1 VASSLSVT
9 LGINQGAMAVK
20 KKKGKVEE
28 KEQVESVSERKDG
41 VENEVNKNQSD
52 TNPDEVKEQTSD
64 DKYNDLNNRFLR
76 LYAEFENFRK
86 RTNKERLDIIN
97 NANADLLKDL
107 IPVIDDFERAITNN
121 EGSEDVVAI
130 KEGFSLIYNKY
141 KGILNTK
148 GLKPMESKGEV
159 FDPEVHEAVANMPT
173 EDKELKGKIID
184 DLEKGYFLNEK
195 VLRYAKVVVGQ

>member
-1 VASSLSVT
+1 
-9 LGINQGAMAVK
+9 MAVK
-20 KKKGKVEE
+20 KKKGKATDTKQKDNVAEVQDQAVNHSEGNDSKEAQAPLKEE
-28 KEQVESVSERKDG
+28 TSE
-41 VENEVNKNQSD
+41 
-52 TNPDEVKEQTSD
+52 
-64 DKYNDLNNRFLR
+64 DKYTELNNRFLR

-121 EGSEDVVAI
+121 TDSKDIVAI

-141 KGILNTK
+141 KGILQTK
-148 GLKPMESKGEV
+148 GLKPMDAKGDV
-159 FDPEVHEAVANMPT
+159 FDPEIHEAVANMPT
-173 EDKELKGKIID
+173 DDKDLKGKIID
-184 DLEKGYFLNEK
+184 DVEKGYLLNER

>member
-1 VASSLSVT
+1 VASSLSVKYA
-9 LGINQGAMAVK
+9 LNKVSMAVK
-20 KKKGKVEE
+20 NKKEKEVE
-28 KEQVESVSERKDG
+28 KEQKENVSKKHEETVSEAS
-41 VENEVNKNQSD
+41 ENQSD
-52 TNPDEVKEQTSD
+52 TSIKEEEGQTSE

-97 NANADLLKDL
+97 NANADLLKDM

-141 KGILNTK
+141 KGILQTK
-148 GLKPMESKGEV
+148 GLKPMDSKGEV

-173 EDKELKGKIID
+173 EDKKLKGKIID
-184 DLEKGYFLNEK
+184 DVEKGYFLNEK

>member
-1 VASSLSVT
+1 MASSLSVT

-41 VENEVNKNQSD
+41 VENEVNKNQSN

>member
-1 VASSLSVT
+1 MASSLSVKYA
-9 LGINQGAMAVK
+9 LNKVSMAVK
-20 KKKGKVEE
+20 NKKEKEVE
-28 KEQVESVSERKDG
+28 KEQKENVSKKHEETVSEAS
-41 VENEVNKNQSD
+41 ENQSD
-52 TNPDEVKEQTSD
+52 TSIKEEEGQTSE

-97 NANADLLKDL
+97 NANADLLKDM

-141 KGILNTK
+141 KGILQTK
-148 GLKPMESKGEV
+148 GLKPMDSKGEV

-173 EDKELKGKIID
+173 EDKKLKGKIID
-184 DLEKGYFLNEK
+184 DVEKGYFLNEK

>member
-1 VASSLSVT
+1 MASSLSVI

-28 KEQVESVSERKDG
+28 KEQVESVSERMDG

-52 TNPDEVKEQTSD
+52 INPDEVKEQTSD
-64 DKYNDLNNRFLR
+64 EKYNDLNNRFLR

-121 EGSEDVVAI
+121 EGSEDVVSI

>member
-1 VASSLSVT
+1 
-9 LGINQGAMAVK
+9 MAVK
-20 KKKGKVEE
+20 NKKEKEVE
-28 KEQVESVSERKDG
+28 KEQNENVSKKHDETVSEG
-41 VENEVNKNQSD
+41 SENQSD
-52 TNPDEVKEQTSD
+52 TSIKEEDGHTSE
-64 DKYNDLNNRFLR
+64 DKYDDLNNRFLR

-97 NANADLLKDL
+97 NANADLLKDM

-141 KGILNTK
+141 KGILQTK
-148 GLKPMESKGEV
+148 GLKPMDSKGEV

-173 EDKELKGKIID
+173 EDKKLKGKIID
-184 DLEKGYFLNEK
+184 DVEKGYFLNEK

>member
-1 VASSLSVT
+1 MASSLSVKYA
-9 LGINQGAMAVK
+9 LNKVSMAVK
-20 KKKGKVEE
+20 NKKEKEVE
-28 KEQVESVSERKDG
+28 KEQKENVSKKHEETVSEAS
-41 VENEVNKNQSD
+41 ENQSD
-52 TNPDEVKEQTSD
+52 TSIKEEEGQTSE

-97 NANADLLKDL
+97 NANADLLKDM

-121 EGSEDVVAI
+121 EGSEDVIAI

-141 KGILNTK
+141 KGILQTK
-148 GLKPMESKGEV
+148 GLKPMDSKGEV

-173 EDKELKGKIID
+173 EDKKLKGKIID
-184 DLEKGYFLNEK
+184 DVEKGYFLNEK

>member
-1 VASSLSVT
+1 MASSLSVT

-64 DKYNDLNNRFLR
+64 EKYNDLNNRFLR

-141 KGILNTK
+141 RGILNTK

>member
-1 VASSLSVT
+1 MASSLSVKYA
-9 LGINQGAMAVK
+9 LNKVSMAVK
-20 KKKGKVEE
+20 NKKEKEVE
-28 KEQVESVSERKDG
+28 KEQNENVSKKHDETVSEG
-41 VENEVNKNQSD
+41 SENQSD
-52 TNPDEVKEQTSD
+52 TSIKEEDGQTSE
-64 DKYNDLNNRFLR
+64 DKYDDLNNRFLR

-97 NANADLLKDL
+97 NANADLLKDM

-121 EGSEDVVAI
+121 DGSEDVVAI

-141 KGILNTK
+141 KGILQTK
-148 GLKPMESKGEV
+148 GLKPMDSKGEV

-173 EDKELKGKIID
+173 EDKKLKGKIID
-184 DLEKGYFLNEK
+184 DVEKGYFLNEK

>member
-1 VASSLSVT
+1 MASSLSVT

-20 KKKGKVEE
+20 KKKETVVE
-28 KEQVESVSERKDG
+28 KEQVESVSEKKDG
-41 VENEVNKNQSD
+41 VVKEADENQSD
-52 TNPDEVKEQTSD
+52 SNSDEVEEQTSE

-121 EGSEDVVAI
+121 EGSEDVVSI

-141 KGILNTK
+141 KGILQTK

-184 DLEKGYFLNEK
+184 DLEKGYFLN
-195 VLRYAKVVVGQ
+195 

>member
-1 VASSLSVT
+1 
-9 LGINQGAMAVK
+9 MAVK
-20 KKKGKVEE
+20 KKKEKGVE
-28 KEQVESVSERKDG
+28 KEQVESVTEKKDG
-41 VENEVNKNQSD
+41 VVKEADENQSD
-52 TNPDEVKEQTSD
+52 SNSDEVKEQTSE

-141 KGILNTK
+141 KGILQTK
-148 GLKPMESKGEV
+148 GLKQMDSKGEV

-173 EDKELKGKIID
+173 EDKKLKGKIID

>member
-1 VASSLSVT
+1 MASSLSVT
-9 LGINQGAMAVK
+9 FGINQGAMAVK

-28 KEQVESVSERKDG
+28 KEQVESVSEKKDG

-52 TNPDEVKEQTSD
+52 TNSEEVKEQPSD

>member
-1 VASSLSVT
+1 VASSLSVKYV
-9 LGINQGAMAVK
+9 LNKVPMAVK
-20 KKKGKVEE
+20 NKKEKEVE
-28 KEQVESVSERKDG
+28 KEQNENVSKKHDETVSEG
-41 VENEVNKNQSD
+41 SENQSD
-52 TNPDEVKEQTSD
+52 TSIKEEDGQTSE
-64 DKYNDLNNRFLR
+64 DKYDDLNNRFLR

-97 NANADLLKDL
+97 NANADLLKDM

-141 KGILNTK
+141 KGILQTK
-148 GLKPMESKGEV
+148 GLKPMDSKGEV

-173 EDKELKGKIID
+173 EDKKLKGKIID
-184 DLEKGYFLNEK
+184 DVEKGYFLNEK

>member
-1 VASSLSVT
+1 MASSLSVKYV
-9 LGINQGAMAVK
+9 LNKVPMAVK
-20 KKKGKVEE
+20 NKKEKEVE
-28 KEQVESVSERKDG
+28 KEQNENVSKKHDETVSEG
-41 VENEVNKNQSD
+41 SENQSD
-52 TNPDEVKEQTSD
+52 TSIKEEEGQTSE

-97 NANADLLKDL
+97 NANADLLKDM

-141 KGILNTK
+141 KGILQTK
-148 GLKPMESKGEV
+148 GLKPMDSKGEV

-173 EDKELKGKIID
+173 EDKKLKGKIID
-184 DLEKGYFLNEK
+184 DVEKGYFLNEK

>member
-1 VASSLSVT
+1 MASSLSVEYA
-9 LGINQGAMAVK
+9 INKGAMAVK

-28 KEQVESVSERKDG
+28 KEQLESVSEKMGD
-41 VENEVNKNQSD
+41 VVNEADENQSD
-52 TNPDEVKEQTSD
+52 TNPDIVKEQTPE

-141 KGILNTK
+141 KGILHTK
-148 GLKPMESKGEV
+148 GLKPMEAKGEV

-184 DLEKGYFLNEK
+184 DVEKGYFLNEK

>member
-1 VASSLSVT
+1 MASSLSVT

-28 KEQVESVSERKDG
+28 KEQVESVSERKDD

>member
-1 VASSLSVT
+1 MASSLSVT

-28 KEQVESVSERKDG
+28 KEQVESVSERKDD

-141 KGILNTK
+141 RGILNTK

>member
-1 VASSLSVT
+1 
-9 LGINQGAMAVK
+9 MAVK
-20 KKKGKVEE
+20 KKKGKVEK
-28 KEQVESVSERKDG
+28 KEQLESVSEKMDD
-41 VENEVNKNQSD
+41 VVNESDENQSD
-52 TNPDEVKEQTSD
+52 TNTDKEKGQTLE

-121 EGSEDVVAI
+121 DGSEDVVAI

-141 KGILNTK
+141 KGILQTK
-148 GLKPMESKGEV
+148 GLKPMEAKGEV

-184 DLEKGYFLNEK
+184 DVEKGYFLNDK